1 MSFFVFSPL
10 CELVT
15 YTPGLFWYAETHSRG
30 CQVTASVLGGLS
42 MQSRRFAQVDSGRCV
57 ACGSCIR
64 VCPMS
69 AISVVRGCHAVVDP
83 QRCVGCGKC
92 AMICPPDCITLV
104 MREGHA

>member
-1 MSFFVFSPL
+1 
-10 CELVT
+10 
-15 YTPGLFWYAETHSRG
+15 
-30 CQVTASVLGGLS
+30 
-42 MQSRRFAQVDSGRCV
+42 
-57 ACGSCIR
+57 
-64 VCPMS
+64 MS